1 MKIKKL
7 MTTVLIAGLMF
18 GFAGTQKQWPLISS
32 VEAKQNW
39 VMLGERTVADKTDH
53 DTILVTAARG
63 DFRRIQFR
71 VKDHAIQILRLVVHY
86 GNGNPDK
93 IETRELIPA
102 GGQSR
107 IIDLKGGDRVIKK
120 IDFWYETKSLGRNRA
135 IVRVYGSP

>member
-1 MKIKKL
+1 M
-7 MTTVLIAGLMF
+7 
-18 GFAGTQKQWPLISS
+18 
-32 VEAKQNW
+32 
-39 VMLGERTVADKTDH
+39 
-53 DTILVTAARG
+53 TAARG

-71 VKDHAIQILRLVVHY
+71 VKDHGIQMLRLVVHY

-93 IETRELIPA
+93 IETREMIPA

>member
-1 MKIKKL
+1 MKKL
-7 MTTVLIAGLMF
+7 IATFLVTGLMV
-18 GFAGTQKQWPLISS
+18 GFAGTQTQWPLISS

-39 VMLGERTVADKTDH
+39 VFLGERTVADTIDH
-53 DTILVTAARG
+53 DTIPVTAARG

-93 IETRELIPA
+93 IETREMIPA
-102 GGQSR
+102 GGESR
-107 IIDLKGGDRVIKK
+107 AIDLKGGDRIIKK